1 MISLMILIW
10 VRISGLVR
18 QVARNSAS
26 GVPISPAANNHRFGH
41 VKFHIYLRG
50 QTKYGGRN

>member
-1 MISLMILIW
+1 
-10 VRISGLVR
+10 LVR